1 MLEVKKLSKI
11 YNNRPVVRD
20 LDLSIEKGESFGLL
34 GPNGAG
40 KSTTISMIS
49 GLIPPEEGAI
59 TIGGIDMLKDTKKA
73 QKLIGVV
80 PQEIALYP
88 TMSARE
94 NLMFWGRMYGLRGK
108 VLKRQVHE
116 VLEIIGLTDRAKDKV
131 GEYSGGMKRRVNIG
145 SSILHNPE
153 LLIMDEPTVGIDPQS
168 RNHILE
174 TIKKLNDNGMTII
187 YTSHYMEEVELLCER
202 IGIMDHGELI
212 AVGSIKELSEII
224 GDKKGIHL
232 ELDEPL
238 EDWERLEGLLHAQ
251 FPSSLIKI
259 ESKKIMVFNQ
269 HPQQILSDL
278 IEVITSQGIKIAAVE
293 IVEANLESVF
303 LHLTGRKLRN

>member
-1 MLEVKKLSKI
+1 MLEVEGLSKS
-11 YNNRPVVRD
+11 YNKRPVVED
-20 LDLSIEKGESFGLL
+20 LNLSICQGESYGLL

-49 GLIPPEEGAI
+49 GLFPPDKGSI

-94 NLMFWGRMYGLRGK
+94 NLMFWGKMYGLRGT
-108 VLKRQVHE
+108 VLRNQVKDT
-116 VLEIIGLTDRAKDKV
+116 LEIIGLTDRAKDKV
-131 GEYSGGMKRRVNIG
+131 GEFSGGMKRRVNIG
-145 SSILHNPE
+145 SSILHNPK

-174 TIKKLNDNGMTII
+174 TIKTLNDNGTTII

-202 IGIMDHGELI
+202 AGIMDHGKLI
-212 AVGSIKELSEII
+212 ANGRIKELSEMV
-224 GDKKGIHL
+224 GDKKGIY
-232 ELDEPL
+232 LDLQDSVENK
-238 EDWERLEGLLHAQ
+238 ERLEATLKEQ
-251 FPSSLIKI
+251 FTTSLIQV
-259 ESKKIMVFNQ
+259 ESKKITAFNQ
-269 HPQQILSDL
+269 HPQDILSDL
-278 IEVITSQGIKIAAVE
+278 IEFTRSHGIKIARIE
-293 IVEANLESVF
+293 IVEPNLESVF